1 MAVLKFTKMHGLGND
16 FIVID
21 GINQSFDPLHA
32 PLAQWA
38 DRHTGVGF
46 DQLLLVEAAPGHT
59 ADFRYRIFNADGNE
73 VEQCGNGAR
82 CFARFVADKGLTDKR
97 EILVQ
102 TARGVIVPKLLE
114 NGEVTVNMGPPRFRP
129 SEIPFTPADNSLSD
143 TIDYRL
149 AIGSET
155 VSISC
160 VNMGN
165 PHAVILVADTESAPV
180 ETWGK
185 AIESHPQFPQRVNVG
200 FMQIL
205 DKRHIKLRVFERG
218 VGETQAC
225 GTGAC
230 AAVVAGI
237 RKGLLQ
243 AGETVRVDLPG
254 GTLSIEWQPDSD
266 VLMSGPAETVFE
278 GELHY

>member
-1 MAVLKFTKMHGLGND
+1 MHGLGND

-21 GINQSFDPLHA
+21 GINQSFDPLQA
-32 PLAQWA
+32 PLAKWA

-46 DQLLLVEAAPGHT
+46 DQLLLVEAAPSD
-59 ADFRYRIFNADGNE
+59 AVDFRYRIFNADGNE

-129 SEIPFTPADNSLSD
+129 SEIPFIPSDNSQPDAL
-143 TIDYRL
+143 THKL
-149 AIGSET
+149 AVGSET

-165 PHAVILVADTESAPV
+165 PHAVILVDNTDDAPV

-185 AIESHPQFPQRVNVG
+185 TIESHPQFPQRVNVG
-200 FMQIL
+200 FMQVL
-205 DKRHIKLRVFERG
+205 DTHHIKLRVFERG

-237 RKGLLQ
+237 RMGLLQ
-243 AGETVRVDLPG
+243 AGEAVRVDLPG
-254 GTLSIEWQPDSD
+254 GTLSIEWQLGSD
-266 VLMSGPAETVFE
+266 VLMSGPAEAVFE